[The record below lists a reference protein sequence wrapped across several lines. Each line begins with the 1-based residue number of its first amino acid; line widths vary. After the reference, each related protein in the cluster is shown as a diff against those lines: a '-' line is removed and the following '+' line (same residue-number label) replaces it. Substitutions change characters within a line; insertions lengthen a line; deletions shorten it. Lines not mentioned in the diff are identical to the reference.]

1 MSRQKTERNKQIVER
16 RNNGERFKKIAFDMG
31 LSPQRVSY
39 IYCHEMDRTNGWAKL
54 REGKPC

>member
-1 MSRQKTERNKQIVER
+1 MSRPKTERNNRIVER
-16 RNNGERFKKIAFDMG
+16 RNRGERFKTIAKDMG

-54 REGKPC
+54 REAEK